1 MGSSISRSI
10 EASSS
15 SSVPRYSSKI
25 CQLYLVSV
33 KPGSNTA
40 HWGLFLNDGTKHLT
54 GTTWEMNYTTER
66 PNRGVLILD
75 QTFPR
80 SASHRNDF
88 ECGRKSFVK
97 IKDLMKQGADATI
110 IHDAASSF
118 TKVEAAKER
127 VLRNFSYKVATT
139 NCQSFVFDMLGMLR
153 EWDPDLIDKKA
164 IETVQ
169 RLCFPT
175 VRLATKIRQKKI
187 QRQDAKH
194 SEARR
199 PRFTSSTREFLG
211 IDIDAPRKHYNAQGR
226 DVQRNVILE
235 GMLYSRLEA
244 MPSRSSRVTMSEERV
259 NFATTPGTWC

>member
-1 MGSSISRSI
+1 
-10 EASSS
+10 
-15 SSVPRYSSKI
+15 
-25 CQLYLVSV
+25 
-33 KPGSNTA
+33 
-40 HWGLFLNDGTKHLT
+40 
-54 GTTWEMNYTTER
+54 
-66 PNRGVLILD
+66 
-75 QTFPR
+75 
-80 SASHRNDF
+80 
-88 ECGRKSFVK
+88 
-97 IKDLMKQGADATI
+97 MKQGADATI
-110 IHDAASSF
+110 IHGAASSF

-127 VLRNFSYKVATT
+127 VLRHFRYKVATT
-139 NCQSFVFDMLGMLR
+139 NCQSFVIDILGMLR

-226 DVQRNVILE
+226 AVQRNVILE